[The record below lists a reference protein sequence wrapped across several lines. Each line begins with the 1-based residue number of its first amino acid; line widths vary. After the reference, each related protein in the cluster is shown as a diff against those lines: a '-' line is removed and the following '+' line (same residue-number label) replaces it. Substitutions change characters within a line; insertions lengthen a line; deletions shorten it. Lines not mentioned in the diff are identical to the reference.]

1 MIYIIHFV
9 VSYLFLAV
17 LFSMTTAEELIYTS
31 LFKGFSGYRVRNP
44 FTSFTFSSGHFS
56 ECCVRCL
63 QYQNCYSVN
72 IRQDDRFCEINTLGS
87 NGYGDLV
94 DKNGTWTLF
103 VRTNVPHNELMFRA
117 TPGVGLSVKDTWLG
131 NIPPPTAQDTCVST
145 ETTSCSSHYRN
156 PRVDLWE
163 SLSIFQVTIE
173 LYKHGSKVAFI
184 TFDGKDSNI
193 NDWFSSSR
201 ILNSSWRDV
210 TPSTIYNYFSIDGH
224 SNCGR
229 SFFVNK
235 QYNGCPGDTGW
246 MIVLDPGPLCCPWDD
261 VPNKPQFLY
270 SAVDASVV
278 YQGGSTDLGTAEVMA
293 VFVNYN

>member
-17 LFSMTTAEELIYTS
+17 LFSMNTAEELIYTS
-31 LFKGFSGYRVRNP
+31 LFKGFAGYRVRNP

-72 IRQDDRFCEINTLGS
+72 IRRDDRFCEINTLGS

-117 TPGVGLSVKDTWLG
+117 TPGVGLSVKDSWLG
-131 NIPPPTAQDTCVST
+131 NIIPPTAQDTCISMKN
-145 ETTSCSSHYRN
+145 TSCSTHYRN
-156 PRVDLWE
+156 PRVDIWE
-163 SLSIFQVTIE
+163 SLSISQVTLE

-184 TFDGKDSNI
+184 AFDGKDSTIEN
-193 NDWFSSSR
+193 WFNSSR
-201 ILNSSWRDV
+201 ILNSSWSNV
-210 TPSTIYNYFSIDGH
+210 TPSTIYNYFSIKGH
-224 SNCGR
+224 SECSR
-229 SFFVNK
+229 SFFVNTH
-235 QYNGCPGDTGW
+235 YHNCSVDTGY
-246 MIVLDPGPLCCPWDD
+246 MVVVDPPTACCPWEN
-261 VPNKPQFLY
+261 VPNKPQFFY
-270 SAVDASVV
+270 SAADGTVT
-278 YQGGSTDLGTAEVMA
+278 YQSGSTDLGTAEVMA
-293 VFVNYN
+293 VFVNIS